1 VLNRSNEYDTEIHR
15 LRLTLEHSQAEQN
28 SLKILIDRL
37 QQQLKQAEDEVN
49 TTRKESLNRVDPS
62 EKDIVKLQN

>member
-49 TTRKESLNRVDPS
+49 TTRKESLNRVDQS